1 MLPFILVVSTIFHFK
16 FQMFDFCSQNFPD
29 ITNRTAALMYMP
41 KGRYQYLK
49 RLIPLLVNQS
59 EDCLTLNIYVPGS
72 GKCDIQMLFMFCVKK
87 KSKNRFHDD
96 GKRVI
101 FCPGRQ
107 LKLFRLWLLLLLFL
121 STLSLSCF
129 IYIYST
135 FGMLQNAS
143 YSINKTSH
151 YCNIHESSST
161 HNAKCRFSSRQTS
174 YSLQRHKII
183 FFS

>member
-1 MLPFILVVSTIFHFK
+1 
-16 FQMFDFCSQNFPD
+16 
-29 ITNRTAALMYMP
+29 
-41 KGRYQYLK
+41 
-49 RLIPLLVNQS
+49 
-59 EDCLTLNIYVPGS
+59 
-72 GKCDIQMLFMFCVKK
+72 MLFVFCVKK

-96 GKRVI
+96 GKKGDFSSWEAIKTFPFMVI
-101 FCPGRQ
+101 VVVLVVDAIFIMFY
-107 LKLFRLWLLLLLFL
+107 LYLFHFWYV
-121 STLSLSCF
+121 TK
-129 IYIYST
+129 Y
-135 FGMLQNAS
+135 Q